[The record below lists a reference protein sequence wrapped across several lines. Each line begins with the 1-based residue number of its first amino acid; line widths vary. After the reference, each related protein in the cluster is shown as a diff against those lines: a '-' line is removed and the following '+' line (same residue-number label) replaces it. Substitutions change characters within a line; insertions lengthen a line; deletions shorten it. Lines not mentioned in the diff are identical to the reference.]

1 MPALQLEGR
10 CRDTDTLLIKAVKS
24 RQHMECLVS
33 LIDKGLVGINMIMN
47 QGVVNVNN
55 LHTHLLEVYTENG
68 VLVAVLITVLWERR
82 GKKDASLDQEIDGAE
97 VLVGVF
103 ASVLQGTL
111 TSSGKF
117 VAVTE
122 LIVLAQSFL

>member
-1 MPALQLEGR
+1 M
-10 CRDTDTLLIKAVKS
+10 
-24 RQHMECLVS
+24 
-33 LIDKGLVGINMIMN
+33 
-47 QGVVNVNN
+47 NN

-82 GKKDASLDQEIDGAE
+82 SQKDASLDQEIDGAE
-97 VLVGVF
+97 VLVGVL

-111 TSSGKF
+111 TRSGKF
-117 VAVTE
+117 IAVTE